1 MGTNLRMGDQ
11 TPESAKIL
19 RLLKILKVP
28 MFLFILAL
36 ICSGSALAGPIV
48 EKSHIVIIPE
58 REIFVIEVLSFS
70 GDNATELML
79 EMPENA
85 ELINISG
92 SLNYSSVKIDGSLIL
107 FENPN
112 VINGSHIALEYSL
125 PDDTFKKKIT
135 LETRKLLVFLPV
147 MVDVVDRS
155 DNLVFRGVASLGRS
169 NYSIFEAENLLPG
182 EEIYLKF
189 EEKKIAVPEETNP
202 KFNTVFLI
210 GVVLVIGG
218 IILLIFTKHG
228 RMWSIEEKGKE
239 KVSGVS
245 EEVKRND
252 KTDKKDK
259 TKEKKGGWEI

>member
-1 MGTNLRMGDQ
+1 MGTNLRVGNQ
-11 TPESAKIL
+11 TLESAKIL

-36 ICSGSALAGPIV
+36 ICSGSALAEPIV

-58 REIFVIEVLSFS
+58 KEIFVIEVLSLS
-70 GDNATELML
+70 GENTTELML
-79 EMPENA
+79 EIPENA
-85 ELINISG
+85 KLINISG
-92 SLNYSSVKIDGSLIL
+92 SLNYSSVKVDGNLIL

-112 VINGSHIALEYSL
+112 VINGDHIALEYSL
-125 PDDTFKKKIT
+125 PDDTLKKKIT

-155 DNLVFRGVASLGRS
+155 DNLVFKGVASLGRS
-169 NYSIFEAENLLPG
+169 NYSIFEGRNLLPG

-189 EEKKIAVPEETNP
+189 EEKTAVPEETSP

-210 GVVLVIGG
+210 GLVLVIGG

-228 RMWSIEEKGKE
+228 RTWNIEEKEKEEREE
-239 KVSGVS
+239 KVR
-245 EEVKRND
+245 KN
-252 KTDKKDK
+252 DK
-259 TKEKKGGWEI
+259 TKEKKGGWEIW